1 MKRAI
6 LIGAAVAAVVLA
18 AAGAAFGPGLLAGRK
33 FETAY
38 AAHFAQVEA
47 EGGPQLQDGCV
58 LCHGP
63 GGQSRNAQYPALA
76 GQPAAYIE
84 AQLHA
89 FAQGRRHSPQMG
101 SLAASLSEAQIKSLA
116 AYFARQ
122 VPDRNDAVALD
133 AKLEAEGK
141 AQVAAGNCAACH
153 GEGLTGTPIAPR
165 LAGQGEAYLA
175 DQLAAFKRGERHDPT
190 ETMNALAGQMSPA
203 QIKASARYVASLSAG
218 AGR

>member
-1 MKRAI
+1 MKRVI
-6 LIGAAVAAVVLA
+6 LIGAAVAAVGLA

-47 EGGPQLQDGCV
+47 QGGPQLQDGCV

-89 FAQGRRHSPQMG
+89 FAQGRRHSPQMEP
-101 SLAASLSEAQIKSLA
+101 LAASLSEAQIKSLA
-116 AYFARQ
+116 AYFERQ
-122 VPDRNDAVALD
+122 APDRNDAVAVD

-141 AQVAAGNCAACH
+141 VQIAWGACAGCH

-175 DQLAAFKRGERHDPT
+175 DQLAAFKRGERLDPT
-190 ETMNALAGQMSPA
+190 QTMNSLAGQMSEA
-203 QIKASARYVASLSAG
+203 QIKASARYLASRPAG
-218 AGR
+218 VR